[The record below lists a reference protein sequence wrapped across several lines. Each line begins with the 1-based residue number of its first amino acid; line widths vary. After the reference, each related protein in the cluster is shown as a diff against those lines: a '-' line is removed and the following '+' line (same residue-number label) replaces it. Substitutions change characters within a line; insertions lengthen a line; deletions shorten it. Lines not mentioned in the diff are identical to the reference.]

1 MAGVQ
6 VLSVGPTPTLF
17 VNEIEGDLQVTGWD
31 RSELHLRGPKAD
43 EITRNSAGGEPQA
56 ANEIRFSA
64 RRNCQV
70 QTPLQSSLR
79 AERVEGNASINLLL
93 GSVELEVVDGNF
105 AANSTGP
112 LTLGQVDG
120 NLSVRAVA
128 GGFSAQGIDGN
139 ARIAQVAGDLY
150 LGSVDGNLSISEV
163 VGSVTA
169 TADGDVDVSLN
180 LVAGQ
185 HVLITADGN
194 ITCRIQPDA
203 GAVVTLEA
211 EGNIRVKNL
220 GEQRRDEDTCLEFV
234 LGDGGAIVDL
244 HAEGSIT
251 LIGSDVRSLGG
262 GVNFDPN
269 VNQEMN
275 EEMARRAAEL
285 GQQIA
290 HQVESQVGVLTRELE
305 EKLANMNNDEMAN
318 KIQDRVS
325 SALRRAE
332 EKLAEAM
339 RKMEVREGDRRRKG
353 YGWQSPP
360 VSPTPPTPPVG
371 PVPPPPPKRPQ
382 ANDEDRMMIL
392 RMVESGKI
400 SVEQAE
406 RLLAALNGNV

>member
-1 MAGVQ
+1 MASVQ
-6 VLSVGPTPTLF
+6 VLPVGLAPTLLA
-17 VNEIEGDLQVTGWD
+17 NEIEGDFQVTGWD
-31 RSELHLRGPKAD
+31 RPELHLRGPKAD
-43 EITRNSAGGEPQA
+43 EITRISAGDEPGALQ
-56 ANEIRFSA
+56 EIHFSA
-64 RRNCQV
+64 RRNCHV
-70 QTPLQSSLR
+70 QTPLQSKLR
-79 AERVEGNASINLLL
+79 AGQVQGNVALNLLL
-93 GSVELEVVDGNF
+93 GAVEFGDVDGNF

-112 LTLGQVDG
+112 LTLGHVDG

-139 ARIAQVAGDLY
+139 ARIAQVAGDLH
-150 LGSVDGNLSISEV
+150 LGAVDGNLSIGEV
-163 VGSVTA
+163 VGNVTA
-169 TADGDVDVSLN
+169 AADGDVDLSLN
-180 LVAGQ
+180 LAPGQ
-185 HVLITADGN
+185 HVQVTADGN

-203 GAVVTLEA
+203 GVVVRLEA

-220 GEQRRDEDTCLEFV
+220 GEPRRDEDTCLEFV

-244 HAEGSIT
+244 CAAGNIT
-251 LIGSDVRSLGG
+251 LVGSEVRSFGG
-262 GVNFDPN
+262 GIDFDPN
-269 VNQEMN
+269 ASQEMN

-290 HQVESQVGVLTRELE
+290 QQVESQVGVLTRELE
-305 EKLANMNNDEMAN
+305 EKLARIDNDEMAN

-339 RKMEVREGDRRRKG
+339 RKIEVREGDRRRKG
-353 YGWQSPP
+353 YGWQTP
-360 VSPTPPTPPVG
+360 PTPPTPPAP
-371 PVPPPPPKRPQ
+371 PVPPAPPRRPQ

-392 RMVESGKI
+392 RMVEGGKI